1 MKPLEI
7 REAKS
12 GELSISG
19 LSFVEVVSMKEVINY
34 LAEGIKV
41 SSILIFLEQS
51 HQLNTSQHKVF
62 QITLNFSRQIRK
74 IGHQLRNRIA
84 LSPRGECTFCITQ
97 LRIVDLAGS

>member
-12 GELSISG
+12 GELSIPG

-41 SSILIFLEQS
+41 TLILNCLE
-51 HQLNTSQHKVF
+51 
-62 QITLNFSRQIRK
+62 
-74 IGHQLRNRIA
+74 
-84 LSPRGECTFCITQ
+84 
-97 LRIVDLAGS
+97 